1 MSADC
6 AISVMIIDD
15 HAVFAESLASA
26 LNRQVDIEVV
36 ATSSGDDKV
45 VDLTAEH
52 QPDVILLDYRL
63 PGQDGLRLASDLK
76 TAAPDARLVVLT
88 AIVDERVALDAVEA
102 GCVGFITKDRSL
114 EDVVRSIRSVHSGE
128 VMVSPD
134 MLALILPRLRDE
146 GAGTS
151 PQLTRREH
159 EVLEL
164 VAEGCSNQVIAD
176 RLTLSLHTVRNH
188 VQNILRKLDAHSK
201 LEAVAIANREGILTS
216 RR

>member
-1 MSADC
+1 MSDDH

-15 HAVFAESLASA
+15 HAVFAESLAAA
-26 LNRQVDIEVV
+26 LNRQSDIEVV

-45 VDLTAEH
+45 LDVTAEH

-76 TAAPDARLVVLT
+76 TAAPETKLVVLT

-102 GCVGFITKDRSL
+102 GCVGFITKDRGL
-114 EDVVRSIRSVHSGE
+114 EDVVRSIRSVHDGE

-134 MLALILPRLRDE
+134 MLALILPRLRDGDSE
-146 GAGTS
+146 AA

-164 VAEGCSNQVIAD
+164 VAEGCSNQAIAD

-201 LEAVAIANREGILTS
+201 LEAVAIATRQGILAS